1 MNSSLVIPLNTTAEQ
16 AARLKALQTAFA
28 EVCNALAPIVREKR
42 CWHRVTLHHLTY
54 HALRER
60 FPRIGSQMICNAIYS
75 VCRTSRQVYQ
85 HPRSPFNVAKHPDAP
100 LPMIR
105 FAPSAPVY
113 FDRHTL
119 SIKNGKLSMYTLDGR
134 MRFQLDLKAE
144 DLARFQ
150 HEKLREIVLS
160 KSARRYQLAFS
171 FLAAETDEAN
181 ATGEPREEAA
191 EASAELPEYLIVLP
205 GSDAAAIA
213 AAKST
218 PRKPTDALT
227 A

>member
-16 AARLKALQTAFA
+16 AARLEALQTAFA
-28 EVCNALAPIVREKR
+28 EVCNALAPIVREKH

-144 DLARFQ
+144 DLDRFQ

-160 KSARRYQLAFS
+160 KSARCYQLAFS
-171 FLAAETDEAN
+171 FLATDE
-181 ATGEPREEAA
+181 TGEPREEAA
-191 EASAELPEYLIVLP
+191 DASAELPEYLIVLP
-205 GSDAAAIA
+205 ESDAAQTA
-213 AAKST
+213 AAKSM
-218 PRKPTDALT
+218 PRTPTDALT